1 MRKRTN
7 NEDGFTLVEMLAVLV
22 IVAVL
27 AAVAVPSMKGFVEKA
42 KRDSYI
48 AEARIV
54 CTAVQQYLLEE
65 EIDGI
70 VPDDKLYED
79 IARYDIGD
87 KRNVLTSVL
96 EGSITKK
103 GRIVNIMFLYDKFD
117 GIEYN
122 IDGYIVSIELNHE
135 VIVEKEDKY
144 FGK

>member
-1 MRKRTN
+1 
-7 NEDGFTLVEMLAVLV
+7 
-22 IVAVL
+22 
-27 AAVAVPSMKGFVEKA
+27 MKGFVEKA